1 MKIEVENIYHLL
13 YSNHNILKMIHNSRK
28 HSRFEVIFVTQELA
42 TSARLFKL
50 LAIAA
55 AAAALSA
62 CGTIS
67 PAALEQQ
74 ALVQTNQADRKAAQQ
89 YVEAINGPLTL
100 DDAIARALKYNL
112 ERRTR
117 LMEEALALNQLEVG
131 KLDMLPKLMAQAGY
145 TDRSN
150 EKATYSSKYTP
161 IAELSDFKSSSY
173 STERSHNT
181 TDLGLTWNLL
191 DVGIGY
197 YASKQQADR
206 VLIAAEKRRKAMH
219 LLMQDVRT
227 AYWRAAAAQKLRS
240 EVSKTLAMAEEA
252 LVDSRKVEA
261 ERICNPLDALRYQR
275 QLLENLR
282 LLEAIEQELSIA
294 QVELATLIN
303 APVGQP
309 IPIAETQLSL
319 ADDRVL
325 KLPLERLEQVALE
338 QNADLRE
345 QHYNS
350 RIAREEVRKTM
361 ARMFPNLSFN
371 YGFKYDSDR
380 YLVHNNW
387 NEAGVQLS
395 FNLFNLFTGP
405 TQIKLAEAGVTLAD
419 QRRVATQMAVVMQVH
434 LARLQLANARSQ
446 FARADAIYSTDQKI
460 AEQVRNRASAQAQS
474 QLDQVANE
482 TTAILSLLRRYQALA
497 QVHTAENRLMA
508 NLGIEP
514 RIGSTGELSLSQLTE
529 QVKGSGNPWSA
540 LNQTASK

>member
-1 MKIEVENIYHLL
+1 MF
-13 YSNHNILKMIHNSRK
+13 KMNTESRK
-28 HSRFEVIFVTQELA
+28 PSSSEVISASQGPA
-42 TSARLFKL
+42 TGGRFFKL
-50 LAIAA
+50 LAVAA
-55 AAAALSA
+55 SAAALSA
-62 CGTIS
+62 CGTIA

-74 ALVQTNQADRKAAQQ
+74 ALVRTNQTDRKAALQD
-89 YVEAINGPLTL
+89 VEPIKGPLTL
-100 DDAIARALKYNL
+100 DEAIARALKYNL

-161 IAELSDFKSSSY
+161 VPELSDFKNSSY
-173 STERSHNT
+173 STERSHGT
-181 TDLGLTWNLL
+181 ADLGLTWNLL

-227 AYWRAAAAQKLRS
+227 AYWRAAAAQKLRA
-240 EVSKTLAMAEEA
+240 EVSKTLAIAEEA
-252 LVDSRKVEA
+252 LADSRKVEA
-261 ERICNPLDALRYQR
+261 ERIRNPLDALRYQR

-294 QVELATLIN
+294 QVELASLIN
-303 APVGQP
+303 APIGQA
-309 IPIAETQLSL
+309 IPIAETELKF
-319 ADDRVL
+319 ADDSVL
-325 KLPLERLEQVALE
+325 RLPLERLEQVALE

-361 ARMFPNLSFN
+361 ARLFPNLSFN
-371 YGFKYDSDR
+371 YGLKYDSDR

-405 TQIKLAEAGVTLAD
+405 TQIKLAEAGVTLSD
-419 QRRVATQMAVVMQVH
+419 QRRVAAQMAVVMQVH

-446 FARADAIYSTDQKI
+446 FARADAIYGTDQKI

-497 QVHTAENRLMA
+497 QVHMAENRLMA

-514 RIGSTGELSLSQLTE
+514 SIGSTGELSLAQLTE
-529 QVKGSGNPWSA
+529 QLKGSGNPWA
-540 LNQTASK
+540 VLNQTASQ

>member
-1 MKIEVENIYHLL
+1 MT
-13 YSNHNILKMIHNSRK
+13 NSRK
-28 HSRFEVIFVTQELA
+28 PSRSEVI
-42 TSARLFKL
+42 SASQGLVAGGRFFKL

-62 CGTIS
+62 CGTIA

-74 ALVQTNQADRKAAQQ
+74 ALVQTNQADRKVAQQ
-89 YVEAINGPLTL
+89 DVEPINGALTL
-100 DDAIARALKYNL
+100 DEAIARALKYNL

-131 KLDMLPKLMAQAGY
+131 KFDMLPKLMAQAGY
-145 TDRSN
+145 SDRN
-150 EKATYSSKYTP
+150 RERATYSMPYTP
-161 IAELSDFKSSSY
+161 NYGPQSTSSSF
-173 STERSHNT
+173 SSEASHGT
-181 TDLGLTWNLL
+181 VDLGLTWNLL

-227 AYWRAAAAQKLRS
+227 AYWRAAAAQKLRA

-252 LVDSRKVEA
+252 LADSRKVEA
-261 ERICNPLDALRYQR
+261 ERIRNPLDALRYQR

-294 QVELATLIN
+294 QVELASLIN
-303 APVGQP
+303 APIGQA
-309 IPIAETQLSL
+309 IPIAETELKL
-319 ADDRVL
+319 ADDNVL
-325 KLPLERLEQVALE
+325 RLPLDRLEQVALE

-361 ARMFPNLSFN
+361 ARLFPNLSFN
-371 YGFKYDSDR
+371 YGLKYDSDR

-387 NEAGVQLS
+387 NEAGMQLS

-405 TQIKLAEAGVTLAD
+405 TQIKLAKAGVTLAD
-419 QRRVATQMAVVMQVH
+419 QRRVAAQMAVVMQVH

-446 FARADAIYSTDQKI
+446 FARADAIYGTDQKI
-460 AEQVRNRASAQAQS
+460 AEQVRNRASARAQS

-497 QVHTAENRLMA
+497 QVQMAENRLMA

-514 RIGSTGELSLSQLTE
+514 RIGSTDELSLTQLTE
-529 QVKGSGNPWSA
+529 QLKGSGNPWAA
-540 LNQTASK
+540 LNQTASQ

>member
-1 MKIEVENIYHLL
+1 MNIQ
-13 YSNHNILKMIHNSRK
+13 YSNHSGAEAMGAMPSPVMGG
-28 HSRFEVIFVTQELA
+28 RFL
-42 TSARLFKL
+42 KL
-50 LAIAA
+50 LSVAV

-62 CGTIS
+62 CGTIA
-67 PAALEQQ
+67 PTALEPQ
-74 ALVQTNQADRKAAQQ
+74 ALLQTNQADRQAARQD
-89 YVEAINGPLTL
+89 VEPINGPLTL
-100 DDAIARALKYNL
+100 DEAIARALKYNL

-117 LMEEALALNQLEVG
+117 LMEEALALNQLEIG

-145 TDRSN
+145 TDRN
-150 EKATYSSKYTP
+150 KEKATYSQKYTP
-161 IAELSDFKSSSY
+161 FDKGPFPADFENSSY
-173 STERSHNT
+173 STELSHNT
-181 TDLGLTWNLL
+181 ADLGLTWNLL
-191 DVGIGY
+191 DVGLGY

-227 AYWRAAAAQKLRS
+227 AYWRAAAAQQLRS
-240 EVSKTLAMAEEA
+240 QVGKTIAVAEEA
-252 LVDSRKVEA
+252 LADSRKVEV
-261 ERICNPLDALRYQR
+261 ERIRNPLDALRYQR

-294 QVELATLIN
+294 QVELANLIN
-303 APVGQP
+303 APIGQA
-309 IPIAETQLSL
+309 IPIAETQLNL
-319 ADDRVL
+319 ADDSVL
-325 KLPLERLEQVALE
+325 RLPLERLEQVALE

-361 ARMFPNLSFN
+361 ARLFPNLSFN
-371 YGFKYDSDR
+371 YGLKYDSDR

-395 FNLFNLFTGP
+395 FNLLNLFTGP

-446 FARADAIYSTDQKI
+446 FARADAIYGTDQKI
-460 AEQVRNRASAQAQS
+460 AEQVRNRASVQAQS

-514 RIGSTGELSLSQLTE
+514 RIGSTDELSLVQLTE
-529 QVKGSGNPWSA
+529 QLKGSGTPWAA
-540 LNQTASK
+540 LQQTASK